1 MSVWLDF
8 RYALRMLRR
17 SPVVSAI
24 IILTLALCIGAN
36 SAIFSVIDAT
46 LLRPL
51 AYPQPDRLA
60 RVVTHFRA
68 HGTEG
73 DQTQQD
79 GAAWDLVRD
88 HATFL
93 EAAVYSDGSGG
104 VNFASGGT
112 AQYVQQQR
120 VSAGFFRVLGVQPM
134 IGREFSRQEDRSGGP
149 AVVVL
154 SHHFWRRF
162 FHEDPSVLG
171 RSINLRGE
179 AYTVVGVMP
188 ENFYSSAA
196 ADVWTP
202 LKPSTTG
209 EGEGTNYAIAARLKP
224 GVTWPQA
231 DAQIEAVG
239 ASMIAEKKLL
249 GKDVFARL
257 HLVSLQRGETEN
269 FRRPLLIVW
278 AAVGLVLLIGCANVT
293 SLLLARAGARS
304 REIATRMALGGGRR
318 AVARQLLVESLVLAV
333 LGGIGGLVVASWGL
347 HALQTLA
354 ANSFPIT
361 QAVGLD
367 ARVLAATACLS
378 LLASLLA
385 GVFPAIEA
393 GSVDIRAALT
403 EAGTRGVAGARR
415 RWTRS
420 LLVSG
425 EVALAVLLLVGAG
438 LLIRTL
444 AHLYQLRPGFD
455 PANVIAASFS
465 LQDARY
471 ATAQKVSRLFDSGLA
486 RIREL
491 PGVESAAAGLS
502 LPYQRG
508 LNVGFRRLD
517 GPEASQ
523 EYLTTDFNYVTP
535 DYFHTL
541 RIPLLRGRAFQAS
554 DGPKSAQVVIVN
566 DAFVKRYLAKQAPLG
581 SHLFFDPTPLEV
593 VGVVGD
599 VQETAGWGN
608 YGPLGAV
615 PMVYIPA
622 SQTSDGFVK
631 SVHIWFSPNWIVRA
645 SGPPETVI
653 RGIQHVATTIDPLL
667 PIAAFR
673 TMREIRSQRLG
684 EQRFQATL
692 LATLSGL
699 ALLLAIVGIY
709 GLMSQSVVE
718 RRRELGIRLA
728 LGSSRVRAIRD
739 AALPGILLGLAGVAA
754 GCILAALSVKVLEHL
769 IWGVSATD
777 PLTFASVA
785 LALLFVAGLASVI
798 PALRIARLN
807 PADTLREE

>member
-1 MSVWLDF
+1 MSLWLDF

-17 SPVVSAI
+17 SPFVSAI

-36 SAIFSVIDAT
+36 TAIFSVIDAT

-51 AYPQPDRLA
+51 AYPEPDRLV
-60 RVVTHFRA
+60 RVVTHFRSQ
-68 HGTEG
+68 GREG
-73 DQTQQD
+73 DQTDQD
-79 GAAWDLVRD
+79 GAAWELVRD

-93 EAAVYSDGSGG
+93 DAAVYSEGSDG
-104 VNFASGGT
+104 VNFASRGT

-120 VSAGFFRVLGVQPM
+120 VGAGFFRVLGVQPM
-134 IGREFSRQEDRSGGP
+134 IGREFTRQEDRPGGP

-154 SHHFWRRF
+154 SHHFWKRV
-162 FHEDPSVLG
+162 FHEDPSVVG

-179 AYTVVGVMP
+179 PYTVVGIMP

-196 ADVWTP
+196 ADLWTP
-202 LKPSTTG
+202 LQPSTTG
-209 EGEGTNYAIAARLKP
+209 EGEGTNYAIVGRLKP
-224 GVTWPQA
+224 GVAWPQA

-239 ASMIAEKKLL
+239 ASMIAEKKLP
-249 GKDVFARL
+249 KDVFQRL
-257 HLVSLQRGETEN
+257 RLVTLQRGESDS

-318 AVARQLLVESLVLAV
+318 AVARQLLVESLVLAI
-333 LGGIGGLVVASWGL
+333 LGGTAGLLVASWGL
-347 HALQTLA
+347 QALQTLA
-354 ANSFPIT
+354 ADSFPIT

-471 ATAQKVSRLFDSGLA
+471 ATAQDVSRLFDSGLA
-486 RIREL
+486 RMREL
-491 PGVESAAAGLS
+491 PGVESVAAGLS

-517 GPEASQ
+517 GPQAS
-523 EYLTTDFNYVTP
+523 EEFLTTDFNYVTA
-535 DYFHTL
+535 DYFRTL

-554 DGPKSAQVVIVN
+554 DEPKSAPVAIVN
-566 DAFVKRYLAKQAPLG
+566 EAFANKYLSKQAPLG
-581 SHLFFDPTPLEV
+581 SHLFFGRAPVDV

-608 YGPLGAV
+608 FGPLGAV

-631 SVHIWFSPNWIVRA
+631 MVHVWFSPNWIVRA
-645 SGPPETVI
+645 SGPPERVI
-653 RGIQHVATTIDPLL
+653 RGIQHVAGTIDPLL
-667 PIAAFR
+667 PIAGFR
-673 TMREIRSQRLG
+673 TLRELRSRSLG
-684 EQRFQATL
+684 DQRFQATL
-692 LATLSGL
+692 LAALSGL

-728 LGSSRVRAIRD
+728 LGSSRARAIRD
-739 AALPGILLGLAGVAA
+739 AALPGIWLGLGGVAA
-754 GCILAALSVKVLEHL
+754 GCLLAAMSVRVLEHL
-769 IWGVSATD
+769 VWGVSATD

-785 LALLFVAGLASVI
+785 FGLLFVAALASVI